1 MNTQVRQ
8 ALIILTSETRKL
20 VLPIRP
26 LRLDI
31 PTTTRPRVHLLCTMS
46 DYSLL
51 VVDNSSHPISQ
62 YSAKEGANLTTD
74 ADFITFASESCH
86 AFHVHLG
93 KFTKSLSPPEHSAVL
108 ISRLPSLTLPSTLPQ
123 TQHTPSRVVY
133 DLWASLFCS
142 SKRKP
147 FNISEILIMRKNF
160 FKIQKRAGWPGLQS
174 D

>member
-46 DYSLL
+46 DHSLL

-62 YSAKEGANLTTD
+62 YSAKEGANLTID
-74 ADFITFASESCH
+74 ADFITLASESCH

-93 KFTKSLSPPEHSAVL
+93 KFTKSLSPQEHSAVL

-123 TQHTPSRVVY
+123 THTLTCY
-133 DLWASLFCS
+133 
-142 SKRKP
+142 
-147 FNISEILIMRKNF
+147 I
-160 FKIQKRAGWPGLQS
+160 
-174 D
+174 